1 MPTTLAGREL
11 IRKYIDDHNI
21 SITSLATTFG
31 VGKMYMTQVLSG
43 TKHSP
48 AANVLVLSIIETF
61 KIRPTEGDEK

>member
-11 IRKYIDDHNI
+11 IKKYLDENSI

-43 TKHSP
+43 DRKSA
-48 AANVLVLSIIETF
+48 AANALVLNIIETF
-61 KIRPTEGDEK
+61 KIR

>member
-43 TKHSP
+43 AKHSP
-48 AANVLVLSIIETF
+48 AANVLVLNIIETF